1 MAAIQKELT
10 RIELWFW
17 EIRDE
22 LTGKWRRT
30 RYRMTEEDAR
40 TGHGDNARKIEG
52 TLEVREGDPRGLSTG
67 ANIMENLPPR
77 KGRS

>member
-1 MAAIQKELT
+1 MASD

-17 EIRDE
+17 ELKDE

-40 TGHGDNARKIEG
+40 TRHSDNARKIEG
-52 TLEVREGDPRGLSTG
+52 ICEVRSSAGSGFMLGHLQRGPSEDNT
-67 ANIMENLPPR
+67 
-77 KGRS
+77 